1 MDDEEIIKIYMV
13 LCVEFYPFFFVCFQL
28 LNLIYKILNHSGKKV
43 CKVGIYLYNK
53 EYILSSHFEK
63 IKNNF
68 KPFNITTRFKNLLNG
83 FYKTNETKKDD
94 NKNEDKIDIFIKKYN
109 SLYTEDKCLKNNTSL
124 KNCYLF
130 CSTPL
135 GNVII
140 IYNDNFNYYSDFSI
154 PHRCLDVLGKKYVS
168 VFGCGDLYDWNNSE
182 DKEEVDKEEVDKE
195 EEKEEKDEK
204 NEDVSKK
211 NLYLKFKNNV
221 VLTNK
226 SHNKF
231 KYVGKL
237 SDFIFLQQ
245 SNNNKSNKKNVNYE
259 DFKKNFKK
267 NN

>member
-13 LCVEFYPFFFVCFQL
+13 LCVEFYPFFYVCFQL

-182 DKEEVDKEEVDKE
+182 DKEEVELLLEV
-195 EEKEEKDEK
+195 
-204 NEDVSKK
+204 
-211 NLYLKFKNNV
+211 
-221 VLTNK
+221 
-226 SHNKF
+226 
-231 KYVGKL
+231 
-237 SDFIFLQQ
+237 
-245 SNNNKSNKKNVNYE
+245 
-259 DFKKNFKK
+259 
-267 NN
+267 